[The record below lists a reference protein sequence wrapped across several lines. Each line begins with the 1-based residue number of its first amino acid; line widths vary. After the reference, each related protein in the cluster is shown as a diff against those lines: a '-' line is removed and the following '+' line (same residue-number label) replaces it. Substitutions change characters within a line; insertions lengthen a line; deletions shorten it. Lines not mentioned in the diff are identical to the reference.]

1 MTKGSSMSTKR
12 ARSVI
17 SALLVGAATALGCA
31 GPANAAV
38 YHGSWDPA
46 YGGVFPSLG
55 WHATANF
62 DVPTA
67 CLAIGNGS
75 HIPVA
80 GSCAGFDVLSAHV
93 DFYNVASPATILE
106 SFDLNPN
113 VTVTSID
120 LASSKLSG
128 VNTVNF
134 QPFVPTLAIAG
145 GGADSF
151 SLILF
156 GNQAQLYYLNPTGE
170 SPACVVLNPDR
181 CGISANAPIGVFTLA
196 VPEPETYALMLAG
209 LGALGFVARR
219 RRKS

>member
-1 MTKGSSMSTKR
+1 MSMTR
-12 ARSVI
+12 ARSVL
-17 SALLVGAATALGCA
+17 SAVLVTAAAALGSV
-31 GPANAAV
+31 GPAQAAV
-38 YHGSWDPA
+38 YTGNWDPA
-46 YGGVFPSLG
+46 YGGIFPNLG

-62 DVPTA
+62 DVPSA

-75 HIPVA
+75 NLPVA
-80 GSCAGFDVLSAHV
+80 GPCAGFDVLSAHV
-93 DFYNVASPATILE
+93 DFYDVASPATILE

-120 LASSKLSG
+120 LASSQLSG
-128 VNTVNF
+128 VSTVNF
-134 QPFVPTLAIAG
+134 QPFVPTLSIAG

-181 CGISANAPIGVFTLA
+181 CGISANAPVGVFTAA

-209 LGALGFVARR
+209 LGALGFIARR
-219 RRKS
+219 RRQS